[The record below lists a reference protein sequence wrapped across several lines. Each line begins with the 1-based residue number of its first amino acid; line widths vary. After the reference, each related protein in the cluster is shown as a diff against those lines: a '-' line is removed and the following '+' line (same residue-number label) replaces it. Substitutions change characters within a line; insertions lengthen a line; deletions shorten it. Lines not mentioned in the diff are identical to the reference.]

1 MISEVLSISETLSR
15 MIARSASKEEMTQQ
29 AMEEGFI
36 NMFEDGV
43 SKALSGET
51 TIEEIYRVARL

>member
-1 MISEVLSISETLSR
+1 MISEVLTISETLSR

-43 SKALSGET
+43 SKALSGKT

>member
-1 MISEVLSISETLSR
+1 LTISEPFSR
-15 MIARSASKEEMTQQ
+15 LIANSASKEEMTDQ

-43 SKALSGET
+43 HKALEGKT